1 MALHMK
7 NVNYYLWK
15 LGLLDK
21 FIKDKNAYNLNII
34 RICIVICT
42 IFLGI
47 LVFVNSKQEKEKQV
61 LNWHVKKF
69 KELKCEEIYKIL
81 QIRNKIFIVEQKCA
95 YQDCDDRDKKSY
107 HVYVED
113 KGEIVS
119 YLRILPRK
127 VSYNEVSIG
136 RVLVNKNYRGKG
148 IAREMMIKAINFIEK
163 NLGEKEI
170 KIQAQCYLINFYK
183 SLGFKEISNEYLED
197 NIPHIDMLYK
207 KS

>member
-1 MALHMK
+1 M
-7 NVNYYLWK
+7 
-15 LGLLDK
+15 
-21 FIKDKNAYNLNII
+21 
-34 RICIVICT
+34 
-42 IFLGI
+42 
-47 LVFVNSKQEKEKQV
+47 
-61 LNWHVKKF
+61 NWHVKKF
-69 KELKCEEIYKIL
+69 EELKCEEIYKIL

-95 YQDCDDRDKKSY
+95 YQDCDGRDKKSY
-107 HVYVED
+107 HLYLED
-113 KGEIVS
+113 KGEIIS
-119 YLRILPRK
+119 YSRILPRK

-136 RVLVNKNYRGKG
+136 RVLVNKNYRGTG
-148 IAREMMIKAINFIEK
+148 IARKMMIKAINFIEK